1 MEAVNVYTTR
11 DKLARDILNIDD
23 IDILEFI
30 AKALK
35 RAKSTLK
42 ANNMIS
48 KKELMQILK
57 ISLNEVKKIE
67 NGELAGIPAENIF
80 D

>member
-1 MEAVNVYTTR
+1 
-11 DKLARDILNIDD
+11 
-23 IDILEFI
+23 
-30 AKALK
+30 
-35 RAKSTLK
+35 
-42 ANNMIS
+42 MIS
-48 KKELMQILK
+48 KKELMQRLE